1 MSPISVCLGGR
12 FVALVCPA
20 GAQLSAAV
28 LELPADHPTLRF
40 VALMCLYAG
49 DVLAGQWPGPYSD
62 AAAAAWAR
70 RQALPADVYRAATA
84 AGASLEAIADRVC
97 LPVEQVQ
104 ARVLD
109 PDVVRRRR
117 WRYTRHDGPTQRRVS
132 VRSGR
137 ARITQQPRAW

>member
-1 MSPISVCLGGR
+1 MSPIPICLGDQ
-12 FVALVCPA
+12 FVALAGPD
-20 GAQLSAAV
+20 GAQFSASVQA
-28 LELPADHPTLRF
+28 LPADHPTVRF

-49 DVLAGQWPGPYSD
+49 DVLAGQRPGPYSD
-62 AAAAAWAR
+62 SAAAAWAR

-109 PDVVRRRR
+109 PDIVSRRR

-132 VRSGR
+132 VRGGLV
-137 ARITQQPRAW
+137 RITQQPRAW